1 MDNIFDNIENF
12 ILELP
17 ENLPLLG
24 LDVGEKTIGIA
35 VSDTSKSVAVGI
47 KTIFRTKFKVD
58 SEEIREIILKRNV
71 GGIILGF
78 PINMNGTEGK
88 RCQSTRAFAK
98 NLSKITSVPISFWD
112 ERLSSVS
119 ANKILSNEKK
129 SFDKRKKLVDQIAA
143 IIILQSALDR
153 MKNF

>member
-1 MDNIFDNIENF
+1 
-12 ILELP
+12 
-17 ENLPLLG
+17 
-24 LDVGEKTIGIA
+24 
-35 VSDTSKSVAVGI
+35 
-47 KTIFRTKFKVD
+47 
-58 SEEIREIILKRNV
+58 
-71 GGIILGF
+71 
-78 PINMNGTEGK
+78 MNGTEGK